1 MHSCYAI
8 GEIWGLEHFRSSSS
22 KAFFQC
28 CFSIY
33 TKTCEFR
40 VLTDLYNLEIY
51 QMISTECFIR
61 DLFKLQKIDRD
72 TKTCA
77 QLVCLVFSIKFIIY
91 QKKKKD
97 REYKILMV

>member
-61 DLFKLQKIDRD
+61 DLFKLQKIDREYKNLC
-72 TKTCA
+72 TACVLGLFNKVYY
-77 QLVCLVFSIKFIIY
+77 LS
-91 QKKKKD
+91 KKKK
-97 REYKILMV
+97 R